1 VEDPASGTAAEAAGF
16 VLHALEER
24 LCETDRFGFE
34 RGEENMAAVVQ
45 AALKQFEIPTPGRRG

>member
-1 VEDPASGTAAEAAGF
+1 M
-16 VLHALEER
+16 LHALEER

-34 RGEENMAAVVQ
+34 RGEESMAAVVQ